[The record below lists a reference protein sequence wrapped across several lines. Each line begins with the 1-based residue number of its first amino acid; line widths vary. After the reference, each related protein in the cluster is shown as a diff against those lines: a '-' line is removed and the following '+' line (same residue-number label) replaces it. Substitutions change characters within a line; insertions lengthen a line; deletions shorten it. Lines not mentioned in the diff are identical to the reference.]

1 MMVRKLQM
9 QFLEIEIM
17 FLLKTERQING
28 MERMQ
33 MFFLRRKITRLL
45 EKAISMLQIFFGI
58 IMLLEKKETAT

>member
-1 MMVRKLQM
+1 MVRKLQM